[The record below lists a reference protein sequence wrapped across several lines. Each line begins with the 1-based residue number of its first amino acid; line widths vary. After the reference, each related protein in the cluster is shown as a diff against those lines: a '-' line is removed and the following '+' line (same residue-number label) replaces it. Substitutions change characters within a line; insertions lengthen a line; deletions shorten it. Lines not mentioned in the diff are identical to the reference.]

1 MKEAEDEYLDLVEIA
16 PNAKPPVCKI
26 MDYGKFLY
34 EQSKKEKDSKKKQHK
49 ITVKEIRFRP
59 KTEKH
64 DLDFKIKH
72 IRKFIEQG
80 NKVKVTV
87 MFKGREL
94 DHVEFG
100 FEVVKKVEEE
110 LQDIA
115 KPESE
120 PKKEG
125 RFINVIFTKK

>member
-1 MKEAEDEYLDLVEIA
+1 
-16 PNAKPPVCKI
+16 
-26 MDYGKFLY
+26 MDYGKYLY

-49 ITVKEIRFRP
+49 ITVKEIRLRP

-100 FEVVKKVEEE
+100 FEIVKKVQEE

-115 KPESE
+115 KTESE

-125 RFINVIFTKK
+125 RFINVMFTKR